1 MVKMLQKI
9 SPLILLLGIVIAT
22 IGVVI
27 ITPLTR
33 FIQLPGNSYVGP
45 PHLIFPYYSLYALYI
60 SLTVTITTIYIYFVK
75 TQFVITKRL
84 NLFLLLGIAVASVMF
99 MYPPIYDPLYY
110 FISGYAW
117 VFEKVNVFQSLVPY
131 YEKASL
137 SFPNIPMI
145 HNYAYGP
152 LWLAISAVLVSLS
165 HSTPLLFILYLRILA
180 VLTLGVLLI
189 TSKRQDH
196 TNQGRKM
203 YLFILLNP
211 IVLFFGIPSGS
222 IEFLLSA
229 LVVASILLIVKN
241 RTILALIILPIV
253 LFIKI
258 STFPVIILLYLWL
271 LHKVKPSNLV
281 RLMVLAIL
289 PVGLY
294 LLITLSLFGFHTNYF
309 QGIREF
315 LNLES
320 TYGLTIQNVIPYAIS
335 LITFSPGIHLYLML
349 FVKYSFLFI
358 YGITFLIFSW
368 QVTRRNYTG
377 TDYVLK
383 RIWLLMWFGV
393 FLTGVAVKP
402 WYYIPPIIISLLL
415 PYKYKF
421 ASALNSVL
429 IIISDAYLSLLLV
442 YPSSDE
448 ISLLLMVISVL
459 LSAAIPLLVSTL
471 TFRDT
476 ENSVINSAIRSWL
489 VKIIPAIR

>member
-1 MVKMLQKI
+1 MDKKFLKVPPI
-9 SPLILLLGIVIAT
+9 ILLVGADLAVLCV
-22 IGVVI
+22 GVL
-27 ITPLTR
+27 TPLTR
-33 FIQLPGNSYVGP
+33 LNQLPQNSYVGP
-45 PHLIFPYYSLYALYI
+45 PHLIFPNYALYAF
-60 SLTVTITTIYIYFVK
+60 YICLIVAVAIVYLYFIK
-75 TQFVITKRL
+75 TQPSRSNRRIT
-84 NLFLLLGIAVASVMF
+84 LFLLAGSVLATF
-99 MYPPIYDPLYY
+99 LVYPPIYDPLYY

-358 YGITFLIFSW
+358 YGLTFLIFSW

-442 YPSSDE
+442 YPSSEE
-448 ISLLLMVISVL
+448 IKLLLMVIAVL

-471 TFRDT
+471 TFRDN
-476 ENSVINSAIRSWL
+476 ENSMINSAIRSWL
-489 VKIIPAIR
+489 VKIIPVIR